1 MIKDSNII
9 YIKKRANIS
18 PFLKSN
24 LRIQQE
30 DRSVVALDETFRN
43 IGSSVKA
50 VNEMIKNGDELKAL
64 MPSILGLSP
73 NSTSSNWDSVVKN
86 YWDSLFVQIDDL
98 GKALEVGFIY
108 DFNDREKRV
117 EIERLTTEFKEI
129 KDDASLMKVLKSV
142 DKNGNLVI
150 AENKKY
156 LYATAIEPSDYLLWR
171 YCTVYSRVANKL
183 EDVDKSP
190 NIAFYLYS
198 KGEIENARKKQSQLE
213 DIATKKYMDLIAEE
227 TKVDEVLLVL
237 NLDIQGLDKDEKHIL
252 LKGVLKDT
260 PEKFIKVAD
269 DKHLSIK
276 AEIEKLINAGI
287 FNRLDNSQVIV
298 DTENPELVIG
308 INMTEAITFFNLDT
322 KKAKVS
328 EYRLKYKSLK

>member
-1 MIKDSNII
+1 
-9 YIKKRANIS
+9 
-18 PFLKSN
+18 
-24 LRIQQE
+24 
-30 DRSVVALDETFRN
+30 
-43 IGSSVKA
+43 
-50 VNEMIKNGDELKAL
+50 
-64 MPSILGLSP
+64 
-73 NSTSSNWDSVVKN
+73 
-86 YWDSLFVQIDDL
+86 
-98 GKALEVGFIY
+98 
-108 DFNDREKRV
+108 
-117 EIERLTTEFKEI
+117 
-129 KDDASLMKVLKSV
+129 
-142 DKNGNLVI
+142 
-150 AENKKY
+150 
-156 LYATAIEPSDYLLWR
+156 
-171 YCTVYSRVANKL
+171 
-183 EDVDKSP
+183 
-190 NIAFYLYS
+190 
-198 KGEIENARKKQSQLE
+198 
-213 DIATKKYMDLIAEE
+213 MDLIAEE